1 MKILLLNIC
10 LCIGLYSIAQSRN
23 FKTTADLAAYINSN
37 YGDSSEKI
45 LQAYTWV
52 TSNIRYDTKNALAT
66 NHGIDHRAVIDVA
79 FTKRRGVCENF
90 AAIFSDVCS
99 RMGFQAVSIEGI
111 TKQNG
116 KVDRQGHSWSGVKIG
131 NDWYLFDPTWDAG
144 GNGNFHFFKQ
154 KGVTFIATHLSFD
167 PLWQMMDHTVTYDEF
182 VSGGYSKRQKEFF
195 NYKDSIAQYLADDT
209 LHRLASKV
217 TRMDKAGLTN
227 DIVNLFYRISKGDL
241 EGEKQEQQMQ
251 WYNEA
256 SKLLNECTEQL
267 NHFIQY
273 RNNRFIPSKPDIEVS
288 GMLDGIDKKI
298 SIAFQYLDKVDAS
311 DAVLVYGTAP
321 VREQAGK
328 LKTSYERQKMFLQ
341 KFLSTALSDRKE
353 VFYQ

>member
-10 LCIGLYSIAQSRN
+10 LCIGLYSVAQSRN

-37 YGDSSEKI
+37 YRDSSEKI
-45 LQAYTWV
+45 LQAYGWV
-52 TSNIRYDTKNALAT
+52 TSNIRYDTKNALAM
-66 NHGIDHRAVIDVA
+66 NHGTDARAVIDLA
-79 FTKRRGVCENF
+79 FTRRRGVCENF
-90 AAIFSDVCS
+90 AAIFSDVCNL
-99 RMGFQAVSIEGI
+99 MGFHAVTIEGI

-131 NDWYLFDPTWDAG
+131 NDWYLFDPTWDAS
-144 GNGNFHFFKQ
+144 GNGNFHYFKQ
-154 KGVTFIATHLSFD
+154 KGVAFIDTHLSFD

-182 VSGGYSKRQKEFF
+182 VSGGYNKRQKEFF
-195 NYKDSIAQYLADDT
+195 NYKDSITQYFTEDT

-217 TRMDKAGLTN
+217 ARMDKAGLTN
-227 DIVNLFYRISKGDL
+227 DVVNLFYRISKGEL

-256 SKLLNECTEQL
+256 AKLLNESAGQL
-267 NHFIQY
+267 NDFIQY

-288 GMLDGIDKKI
+288 KMLDGIDGKI
-298 SIAFQYLDKVDAS
+298 SNAFLYLDKVDAS
-311 DAVLVYGTAP
+311 DAVLVYGTTPA
-321 VREQAGK
+321 REQAGK
-328 LKTSYERQKMFLQ
+328 LKASYERQKAFLL
-341 KFLSTALSDRKE
+341 KFLATALADRKD